1 MNRQLLDSQ
10 GPIPKMTPT
19 QALTAIQTMADH
31 SQKWHDG
38 TSNRNIS
45 SSSDTDGLAAVISK
59 LDNFRRDMKKLKEN
73 IHAIQVGCQ
82 ICEGPHLD
90 KECPLNEEVK
100 QVDEVKY
107 GEFRRPAPFNGSNKA
122 KFRVENDPGS
132 FILPCSIERLDVNNA
147 LADLGASSIMPFL
160 MFKRLGIGKLE
171 PIDMVI
177 EMADDTKCIP
187 KGIVKNMLIKIDK
200 FILPIDFVIL
210 DMIEDFRMPAI
221 LGRHLLATA
230 HEKVD
235 IFRKTISL
243 EVGNEKVIFKTR
255 SNFSDNIHESVRM
268 IKTKMNTEEDEL
280 MKRDY
285 DVFTYNTNACEI
297 NHLLSVDPDMFTY
310 DIEVQES
317 YEEIVYKCSLIAQ
330 EANGGFS
337 RDSYES
343 ELGLLEGKQKSSGE
357 IFDNIKYLIL
367 FSVKCKYEIRNTGN
381 GPKIKKTR
389 ILTRLYGVT
398 PTIVLSHPS
407 QNYGVTCTLDYAVTS
422 FRLARWKV
430 RVSSL
435 RRKPLKALR
444 SDQGF
449 YTSKNSTRSLR
460 EITLNLLLYL
470 IVHKSHL
477 LWFRWISFDYRVT
490 LGFGS
495 IAGGLDHVNPV
506 IRLPIEHGISKGTK
520 YYTINDLSTENID
533 RYYADIKVMNYI
545 LQGIPNDIYN
555 SFDACKDAQGMW
567 QRVKRLL
574 QVTLTLQS
582 HRLSTDRFDRLYVYL
597 SQCEP
602 HVNASRAK
610 KTARNH
616 DPLALVVN
624 SYANPSYSHANPS
637 YSRSPQPYY
646 VTHPPSVHDYDDD
659 YQGKIQEDA

>member
-45 SSSDTDGLAAVISK
+45 SSSDTDGLATVISK

-330 EANGGFS
+330 EADRGLRSNLTSIKKKLHWCTPISRTKEGVQEIWASCSPFEEKCDGGL
-337 RDSYES
+337 ES
-343 ELGLLEGKQKSSGE
+343 EDFKDPDGCGESKENKILGTIINKLHDEWFKGTHEDDDDLEGISDYLEPTLYDGFIDSDDEEYKERKCRLLGMPYIKPPPILIEKVKVTRYSVGPGE
-357 IFDNIKYLIL
+357 VY
-367 FSVKCKYEIRNTGN
+367 T
-381 GPKIKKTR
+381 KIKVLETEELSRTR
-389 ILTRLYGVT
+389 GNIANIRARIMEEILR
-398 PTIVLSHPS
+398 
-407 QNYGVTCTLDYAVTS
+407 
-422 FRLARWKV
+422 
-430 RVSSL
+430 
-435 RRKPLKALR
+435 
-444 SDQGF
+444 
-449 YTSKNSTRSLR
+449 
-460 EITLNLLLYL
+460 
-470 IVHKSHL
+470 
-477 LWFRWISFDYRVT
+477 
-490 LGFGS
+490 
-495 IAGGLDHVNPV
+495 
-506 IRLPIEHGISKGTK
+506 
-520 YYTINDLSTENID
+520 NDDE
-533 RYYADIKVMNYI
+533 
-545 LQGIPNDIYN
+545 
-555 SFDACKDAQGMW
+555 
-567 QRVKRLL
+567 
-574 QVTLTLQS
+574 
-582 HRLSTDRFDRLYVYL
+582 
-597 SQCEP
+597 EE
-602 HVNASRAK
+602 
-610 KTARNH
+610 
-616 DPLALVVN
+616 
-624 SYANPSYSHANPS
+624 SYDE
-637 YSRSPQPYY
+637 
-646 VTHPPSVHDYDDD
+646 T
-659 YQGKIQEDA
+659 